1 MVAAHAAL
9 KAPLLRGL
17 FYCSLLY
24 SLSFD
29 VYCECLV
36 AKKSTEIISEGASV
50 YLKGILWYTLL
61 FYNMFFSNL
70 DSGLIHL
77 NEQT

>member
-1 MVAAHAAL
+1 MLRLRPHCYGAFFIAFYS
-9 KAPLLRGL
+9 KAYPLM
-17 FYCSLLY
+17 FIANA
-24 SLSFD
+24 
-29 VYCECLV
+29 LV
-36 AKKSTEIISEGASV
+36 AKTSTEIISEGASV